1 MNGRLVPPCGTY
13 CGTCKFLNRKEK
25 PNCSGCGNQKGEPF
39 WGKCKLYAC
48 AKDRVE
54 HCGMCEDF
62 PCDLFVDQFDPAHGQ
77 KSVFTRGGLLAY
89 RRRVGT
95 QRFIEM
101 SQKLVQEDERKN
113 RVEDMKGRIGLV
125 TVLTNNIQS
134 LKSFYS
140 DVLGFSIQTDLGN
153 YVEFGSEGVRF
164 VICEKEV
171 MKKATNHLSYQEQ
184 RKGQSFELAFPVGSP
199 EDVDRTYSEIVAKGA
214 TPIKEPEMMPWG
226 RKTAF
231 FADPDGNIH
240 EIYSYKPE
248 DFKQ

>member
-1 MNGRLVPPCGTY
+1 MN
-13 CGTCKFLNRKEK
+13 
-25 PNCSGCGNQKGEPF
+25 
-39 WGKCKLYAC
+39 
-48 AKDRVE
+48 
-54 HCGMCEDF
+54 
-62 PCDLFVDQFDPAHGQ
+62 
-77 KSVFTRGGLLAY
+77 
-89 RRRVGT
+89 
-95 QRFIEM
+95 
-101 SQKLVQEDERKN
+101 RKN
-113 RVEDMKGRIGLV
+113 RVEDMKGKIGLV

-153 YVEFGSEGVRF
+153 YVEFSSEGVRF
-164 VICEKEV
+164 AICEEEV

-214 TPIKEPEMMPWG
+214 TPIKEPEMMPWR

-240 EIYSYKPE
+240 
-248 DFKQ
+248 